1 MSSQWFLGFL
11 TTVFLVGFSVNFV
24 VNWNEGGERIVE
36 SVPEFKTGL
45 TISLLSIATEKDFLN
60 CREGLF
66 ASVALQR
73 DMPDEFLMAIS
84 GCSAECD
91 ASAQKWLASIKKQ
104 YPVLNG
110 VAKIYTRP
118 GKFIAGQNRNFVA
131 SKSTSDIISF
141 MDGDDLPRMD
151 RTAAL
156 RSLFESNSTF
166 DVAIHKFKTQR
177 TMPVEQWYDDKA
189 LMKPTQQ
196 TPYVKTVLQP
206 RMQQAWIQANK
217 SLSHVTKKFGFYMVK
232 GLLGDWPEYHNAMIT
247 LKRSWW
253 EKTKQ
258 CEHCHRFEDLEFN
271 ARLITGGAHYAFVPL
286 YLGYYNQAHP
296 RVWPLPFVSKL
307 KHKLKVK

>member
-1 MSSQWFLGFL
+1 VS
-11 TTVFLVGFSVNFV
+11 
-24 VNWNEGGERIVE
+24 
-36 SVPEFKTGL
+36 EFDPGL
-45 TISLLSIATEKDFLN
+45 TISLLSIATVKDFVN

-66 ASVALQR
+66 ASVALQS

-84 GCSAECD
+84 GCSEACD
-91 ASAQKWLASIKKQ
+91 ASAQKWLASIKQQ
-104 YPVLNG
+104 YPSLNG

-118 GKFIAGQNRNFVA
+118 GKFIAGQNRNFIA

-156 RSLFESNSTF
+156 RNLFQSNSTF
-166 DVAIHKFKTQR
+166 DVAVHKFKTQR
-177 TMPVEQWYDDKA
+177 TMPVDQWYDESLSKTD
-189 LMKPTQQ
+189 

-206 RMQQAWIQANK
+206 RMQKAWISANHSSK
-217 SLSHVTKKFGFYMVK
+217 HVSKKFGFYMVK
-232 GLLGDWPEYHNAMIT
+232 GLLGDWPEYHNAMVT

-271 ARLITGGAHYAFVPL
+271 ARLIMGGAHYAFVPL

-296 RVWPLPFVSKL
+296 RIWPVSFVAKL
-307 KHKLKVK
+307 KQRLKS